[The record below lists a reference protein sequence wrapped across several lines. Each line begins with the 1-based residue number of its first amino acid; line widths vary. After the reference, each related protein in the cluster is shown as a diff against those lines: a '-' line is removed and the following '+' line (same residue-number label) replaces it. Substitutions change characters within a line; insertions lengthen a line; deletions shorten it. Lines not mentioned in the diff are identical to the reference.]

1 MKIKE
6 LVEMYKTNRMLDLKK
21 ILDVKEYVG
30 IAYKQ
35 KTMELVINECIRE
48 ENGVLKFDSLS
59 RYILFT
65 VAVLGLH
72 TNLDFSDDN
81 NEDYSV
87 VDDLDMLFENH
98 LLDKIVDTFREDY
111 NACQIILDM
120 IMSDKVKNHDIPND
134 FSKEF
139 MQFQNVLNNLE
150 NKDEILQ
157 FLGIYDE

>member
-35 KTMELVINECIRE
+35 KAMELVINECIRE

-139 MQFQNVLNNLE
+139 MQFQNVLNSLE

-157 FLGIYDE
+157 FLGISDE